1 MARGRTPLPAG
12 EKSELVNFYIKP
24 RLNDRLKV
32 ICFRR
37 SVHRRRKFSEG
48 TLFSGLVVKTPLP
61 KPPSDADIEAYL
73 ATLTDKQRA
82 IAEKVRKIVLKPI
95 SKKRS

>member
-1 MARGRTPLPAG
+1 MARGRTKLPEG

-37 SVHRRRKFSEG
+37 SVHRKRKFSEG

-61 KPPSDADIEAYL
+61 KPPSAEQIEEYL
-73 ATLTDKQRA
+73 STLTDKQRA
-82 IAEKVRKIVLKPI
+82 IAENVRNIVLKPI